1 MKQEPSVAGPGSF
14 RHYFLDWDGCVAN
27 TLPFWL
33 AGYRAALTRRG
44 LNPPDQVILREL
56 FNDWDGPGRFG
67 VPDPRR
73 FTDEVAG
80 FLHEHAAEVQ
90 LNPHIR
96 EVLARLKG
104 LGKTAALLTASHRR
118 LVLPELARK
127 GLEDLLGLVLTVED
141 VRRYKPDPEVVF
153 TALGRLGAQPGE
165 ALFVG
170 DSDKDIQAA
179 RAAGVAMALYLPEH
193 NRPFYDV
200 DALLAMKPQYV
211 IADFRELLPDT
222 GEAAAAP
229 G

>member
-1 MKQEPSVAGPGSF
+1 MNREADAGSPGSF
-14 RHYFLDWDGCVAN
+14 RYYFFDWDGCVAH
-27 TLPFWL
+27 TLPFWF
-33 AGYRAALTRRG
+33 AGYRAALGRRG
-44 LNPPDQVILREL
+44 LNPPDAVILSEL

-67 VPDPRR
+67 IQDPAR

-80 FLHEHAAEVQ
+80 YLKEHAGEVRP
-90 LNPHIR
+90 NPNIK
-96 EVLARLKG
+96 EVLGRFKG
-104 LGKTAALLTASHRR
+104 LGRTAALLTASRRR
-118 LVLPELARK
+118 LVMPELARF
-127 GLEDLLGLVLTVED
+127 GLDGLLELVLTVED
-141 VRRYKPDPEVVF
+141 VRRFKPDPEVVLV
-153 TALGRLGAQPGE
+153 ALERLGARPEQ

-211 IADFRELLPDT
+211 IADFRELLPDS